1 MLQCPAR
8 IIVIVATYYRF
19 VHGCSP
25 AARGDSDPCI
35 EQKITEL
42 IPDMKVNL
50 EKTFPM
56 PVPPAAAWR
65 FLQNIESV
73 AGCMPGAKITERID
87 DTHYKGEVTAR
98 VGPATLS
105 FTGTIEVLKV
115 DPETMTL
122 RMLGKGT
129 DRSGSSGASMDLTAH
144 IEPGDDGKSNLVG
157 NSTVTMS
164 GKAATFGGRMMV
176 PVADQILKQFAAIFA
191 TRVQEAENE
200 LPSAP
205 EDSAQRAEESSAAP
219 ETSLNALG
227 LLWAVVKDALGRL
240 FGKKGS

>member
-1 MLQCPAR
+1 
-8 IIVIVATYYRF
+8 
-19 VHGCSP
+19 
-25 AARGDSDPCI
+25 
-35 EQKITEL
+35 
-42 IPDMKVNL
+42 MKVNL

-56 PVPPAAAWR
+56 PVPPAVAWQ

-105 FTGTIEVLKV
+105 FNGTIEVLMV

-129 DRSGSSGASMDLTAH
+129 DRSGTSGASMDLTAH

-176 PVADQILKQFAAIFA
+176 PVANQILKQFAGIFA
-191 TRVQEAENE
+191 TRVLETESE
-200 LPSAP
+200 TPTP
-205 EDSAQRAEESSAAP
+205 EGTAQRPDEGGGAAP

>member
-1 MLQCPAR
+1 
-8 IIVIVATYYRF
+8 
-19 VHGCSP
+19 
-25 AARGDSDPCI
+25 
-35 EQKITEL
+35 
-42 IPDMKVNL
+42 MKVNL

-56 PVPPAAAWR
+56 PVPPAAAWH

-87 DTHYKGEVTAR
+87 DTHFKGEVTAR

-105 FTGTIEVLKV
+105 FTGTIEVLEV

-129 DRSGSSGASMDLTAH
+129 DRSGTSGASMDLTAR

-176 PVADQILKQFAAIFA
+176 PVADQILKQFAGIFA
-191 TRVQEAENE
+191 TRVQESGSE

-205 EDSAQRAEESSAAP
+205 EDTAQRPDEDGSAAP

>member
-1 MLQCPAR
+1 
-8 IIVIVATYYRF
+8 
-19 VHGCSP
+19 
-25 AARGDSDPCI
+25 
-35 EQKITEL
+35 
-42 IPDMKVNL
+42 MKVNL

-56 PVPPAAAWR
+56 PAPPAAAWG

-73 AGCMPGAKITERID
+73 AACMPGAKITEQID

-98 VGPATLS
+98 VGPANLS
-105 FTGTIEVLKV
+105 FTGTIEVLEV
-115 DPETMTL
+115 DPATMTL

-129 DRSGSSGASMDLTAH
+129 DRSGSSGASMDLTAR
-144 IEPGDDGKSNLVG
+144 IEPADDGKSNLIG

-191 TRVQEAENE
+191 ERLQESESE
-200 LPSAP
+200 LASASGGAARRP
-205 EDSAQRAEESSAAP
+205 DEEGSAAREP
-219 ETSLNALG
+219 SLNAIALM
-227 LLWAVVKDALGRL
+227 WAVIKDSLGRL